1 MFFIIYYWTFTLSL
15 HGKFPL
21 GENDSASAFFY
32 QRSRNRYY
40 VNSTNCF
47 PSLNFFGLKSFSFFK
62 FLYQDESHWHH
73 ASFSLK
79 VWLEKKD
86 EQQLV
91 RGVKHFFVL
100 FLGKIP
106 YLSSLLLSFSFI
118 KRHST
123 VFTQIPWIALILYS
137 RCYSTFL
144 TMSDWKLSVFCVYRS
159 RKGFPG
165 ISGTHPRLDLT
176 EQVVAKGLSAKK
188 WVFTLCIAYM
198 KAVFSCFSSFWEAS
212 LKSRFRFI
220 KVTQQI
226 LCKLLS
232 VFRSHCYNKFTAM
245 APASLSEFCWFK
257 IVLLLCVFR
266 QGRVLMASCELVP
279 AMFDPGTKQ
288 VIY

>member
-1 MFFIIYYWTFTLSL
+1 MWLGRGRGFYSKKVFFIIYYWTFTLSL

-212 LKSRFRFI
+212 LKSCFRFI

-232 VFRSHCYNKFTAM
+232 VFRSHCYN
-245 APASLSEFCWFK
+245 
-257 IVLLLCVFR
+257 
-266 QGRVLMASCELVP
+266 
-279 AMFDPGTKQ
+279 
-288 VIY
+288 

>member
-1 MFFIIYYWTFTLSL
+1 
-15 HGKFPL
+15 
-21 GENDSASAFFY
+21 
-32 QRSRNRYY
+32 
-40 VNSTNCF
+40 
-47 PSLNFFGLKSFSFFK
+47 
-62 FLYQDESHWHH
+62 
-73 ASFSLK
+73 
-79 VWLEKKD
+79 
-86 EQQLV
+86 
-91 RGVKHFFVL
+91 
-100 FLGKIP
+100 
-106 YLSSLLLSFSFI
+106 
-118 KRHST
+118 
-123 VFTQIPWIALILYS
+123 
-137 RCYSTFL
+137 
-144 TMSDWKLSVFCVYRS
+144 MSDWKPSVFCVYRS

-212 LKSRFRFI
+212 LRSRFRFI

-245 APASLSEFCWFK
+245 VPASLSEFCWFK

-288 VIY
+288 VIYNPGQTRTQKKDLLVK